1 MKENFENE
9 NFKKIPSKT
18 SKHNKTIIF
27 LGSKKTGKTSIISQ
41 FCKNKFI
48 SSYSS
53 TLGVNFYFQT
63 IETDFGTIN
72 FNIWDTNGEEITEE
86 ILPFEIYLKADAFA
100 LCCSYDN
107 KESLNNIRNCIFFIK
122 KFNLNSKPILIV
134 INKNDVENKMFN
146 KNDVDEIINE
156 NNLNIANVEINAKFN
171 VDFIFFMFAIAIFN
185 EKKKFNFDVFDN
197 KKNIKI
203 EKKEKNENNNNN
215 NNNNNKKHCC

>member
-122 KFNLNSKPILIV
+122 KFNLNSKPILII

-146 KNDVDEIINE
+146 K
-156 NNLNIANVEINAKFN
+156 LR
-171 VDFIFFMFAIAIFN
+171 
-185 EKKKFNFDVFDN
+185 
-197 KKNIKI
+197 
-203 EKKEKNENNNNN
+203 
-215 NNNNNKKHCC
+215 